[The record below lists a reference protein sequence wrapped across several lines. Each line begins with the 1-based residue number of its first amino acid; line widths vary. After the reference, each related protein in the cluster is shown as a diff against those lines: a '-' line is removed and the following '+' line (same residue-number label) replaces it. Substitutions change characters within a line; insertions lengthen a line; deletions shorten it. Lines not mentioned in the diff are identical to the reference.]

1 MKYILVTKKATS
13 KEGNLTY
20 YPNEVIIAR
29 NNISQKKWYKI
40 ITDKELLA
48 FYYDKIDKKCNNVL
62 IICGG
67 GIGDIIAYS
76 ALCKYLHEKGKNV
89 HFATQKKYF
98 DVLKWFQTPVEILDV
113 EKPIFRDFSLSN
125 RISKYNKW
133 RRIFTELIIPR
144 HNESDWF
151 EVIFAYAGI
160 EKIEDSYFR
169 PQLKTNRLTRKKSN
183 IDKKQRS
190 LLICNQSSCMMRNIE
205 FDEIYRA
212 IPENVKKKYYIYA
225 YEDTLSGLDTMNKFT
240 GKYQDVHFI
249 LAPTLSDFLND
260 LYDATD
266 VITVDSAAVHF
277 RDGIGKRCLALY
289 NSFDKDCRTK
299 YYKYITAVNV
309 KSECDKQP
317 CFKHELQKGDLCEKV
332 KEWQYSAPCFRS
344 ESNKFLQSELKRIFN
359 EYFKNT

>member
-29 NNISQKKWYKI
+29 NNISQNKWYKI

-98 DVLKWFQTPVEILDV
+98 DILKWFQTPVEILDV

-125 RISKYNKW
+125 RISKYNTW
-133 RRIFTELIIPR
+133 RRIFTELIIPN

-183 IDKKQRS
+183 IDKKQKS

-212 IPENVKKKYYIYA
+212 IPEDVKKDYKIYA
-225 YEDTLSGLDTMNKFT
+225 YMNNLSVSDKIHRENK
-240 GKYQDVHFI
+240 KYKDVEFI
-249 LAPTLSDFLND
+249 NSPTLSDFLND
-260 LYDATD
+260 LYDVTD

-277 RDGIGKRCLALY
+277 REGINKRCLALY

-299 YYKYITAVNV
+299 YYKYITAVNI

-317 CFKHELQKGDLCEKV
+317 CFKHELNKGDLCEKV

-344 ESNKFLQSELKRIFN
+344 ESNKFLQPEFKRIFN
-359 EYFKNT
+359 EYFK